1 MKKFFSYFAVSM
13 TMILGLAVSSCS
25 TDNCKNVDCG
35 TNGTCDAADG
45 KCLCNA
51 GYELGTTSKKC
62 DVASRDKFLG
72 TWNGLDC
79 GATVQHPIVITAGS
93 EITKVSISRYAN
105 AFCGSATTPLVATAK
120 LSSDGSKLETFVG
133 SCDTQTVINASGNSM
148 SLSSDGKTL
157 TNVYSVV
164 DKGGSST
171 GTDTT
176 YNCTLTYM
184 K

>member
-62 DVASRDKFLG
+62 DVESRAKFVG
-72 TWNGLDC
+72 TWTGKNPSAANNHDIAISTSSTAVTKVRITNFGNYDC
-79 GATVQHPIVITAGS
+79 TSGTPLAITAD
-93 EITKVSISRYAN
+93 VSS
-105 AFCGSATTPLVATAK
+105 TA
-120 LSSDGSKLETFVG
+120 LSNFASDGCTTIAFSGTP
-133 SCDTQTVINASGNSM
+133 TATINTTATPN
-148 SLSSDGKTL
+148 TL
-157 TNVYSVV
+157 TMVYSIVL
-164 DKGGSST
+164 KNGSST
-171 GTDTT
+171 NTDTT
-176 YNCTLTYM
+176 VSRTVVYT